1 MVEVLD
7 GLPHEEAMFK
17 QAGPT
22 CIRKDIKT
30 NKSTR
35 FSLTERALERSE
47 EAKDGFV
54 AFRFLSES
62 CGTIGY
68 DVGGWYFGSER
79 AFLLLA

>member
-35 FSLTERALERSE
+35 FSLTESE

-62 CGTIGY
+62 CGTIGC
-68 DVGGWYFGSER
+68 DAGDWYFGSER
-79 AFLLLA
+79 ALLLLA

>member
-1 MVEVLD
+1 MVEVFD

-17 QAGPT
+17 RAGPT
-22 CIRKDIKT
+22 CLRKDIKRSKGT
-30 NKSTR
+30 KV
-35 FSLTERALERSE
+35 SLTERALERSE
-47 EAKDGFV
+47 EAKGGFV

>member
-1 MVEVLD
+1 MVEVFD

-17 QAGPT
+17 RAGPT
-22 CIRKDIKT
+22 CLRKDIKRSKGT
-30 NKSTR
+30 KV
-35 FSLTERALERSE
+35 SLTERALERSE

-62 CGTIGY
+62 IGC
-68 DVGGWYFGSER
+68 DVGHWYFGSER

>member
-1 MVEVLD
+1 MGYHTGKPVL
-7 GLPHEEAMFK
+7 K
-17 QAGPT
+17 RAGPT

-30 NKSTR
+30 NKGTR
-35 FSLTERALERSE
+35 ISLTERALERSE

-62 CGTIGY
+62 CGTIGC
-68 DVGGWYFGSER
+68 DAGDWDFGSER